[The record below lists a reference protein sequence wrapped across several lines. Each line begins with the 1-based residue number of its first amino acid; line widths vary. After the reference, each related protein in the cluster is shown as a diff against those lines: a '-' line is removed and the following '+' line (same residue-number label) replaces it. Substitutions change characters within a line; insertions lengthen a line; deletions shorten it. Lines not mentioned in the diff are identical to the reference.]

1 MGTADR
7 PTDFLRT
14 LPDGLPVPSDDGAC
28 DHLEGAS
35 LPSVALPSTAGGVVD
50 PSRSASWVVLF
61 CYPMTG
67 RPGRPIPEGWAQIPG
82 AAGCTPQACSF
93 RDRHCDLQSLG
104 ATVFGL
110 STQESSDQ
118 LEAAERLELPFP
130 LLSDADLQFANA
142 LHLPQF
148 EVEGLRLL
156 RRVTLICQTGLIR
169 KFFYPVFPP
178 DRNVDEVVTWL
189 RRYVR

>member
-35 LPSVALPSTAGGVVD
+35 LPSVYLPSTAGGVVD
-50 PSRSASWVVLF
+50 PSRSAGWLVLF

-67 RPGRPIPEGWAQIPG
+67 RPGRPIPEGWVQIPG

-93 RDRHCDLQSLG
+93 RDRHRELQSLG

-110 STQESSDQ
+110 STQESPDQ
-118 LEAAERLELPFP
+118 LEAAQRLELPFP
-130 LLSDADLQFANA
+130 LLSDAALQFAEA
-142 LHLPQF
+142 LRLPLF
-148 EVEGLRLL
+148 DVEGLRLL
-156 RRVTLICQTGLIR
+156 RRVTLICRAGAIS
-169 KFFYPVFPP
+169 KSFYPVFPP
-178 DRNVDEVVTWL
+178 DRNVDEVLTWL
-189 RRYVR
+189 RRRSL

>member
-1 MGTADR
+1 MGPEEP
-7 PTDFLRT
+7 PTDFLRRFPDR
-14 LPDGLPVPSDDGAC
+14 LPRPSDDGAC
-28 DHLEGAS
+28 DHLEGTR
-35 LPSVALPSTAGGVVD
+35 LPSVELQSTTGGVVD
-50 PSRSASWVVLF
+50 PSRIRGWVVLF

-67 RPGRPIPEGWAQIPG
+67 RPGRPIPEGWVQIPG

-93 RDRHCDLQSLG
+93 RDRHHELQSLG
-104 ATVFGL
+104 TTVFGL
-110 STQESSDQ
+110 SAQEAADQ

-130 LLSDADLQFANA
+130 LLSDADLRFANA

-156 RRVTLICQTGLIR
+156 RRVTLICQTGLMR

-178 DRNVDEVVTWL
+178 DRNVDEVLTWL
-189 RRYVR
+189 RGHGR